1 MDFITFDVYCKKE
14 LDYGQLVKMVE
25 TKFLLK
31 KSSKPEVVFTFG
43 GDGTFLDAI
52 HVFGVKP
59 IYIPINMGTLGFY
72 TSWTSS
78 DMDSIQEQLTSPNV
92 IGLNTLDV
100 TFSKRGIK
108 CTEFCINEV
117 TIINPIN
124 TQILDIFIN
133 DYLLERFR
141 GTGICISTPTGS
153 TAYNKSLGGAILSSD
168 KRLFQLVNIAAIDN
182 SKYRSIGNPIIF
194 GDNEKLTLVTEKT
207 NFENTIMTVDR
218 KIYKLDE
225 VDGVEVSLSS
235 EKIRLM
241 VRKDNNFY
249 QRVRKSFIE

>member
-78 DMDSIQEQLTSPNV
+78 
-92 IGLNTLDV
+92 
-100 TFSKRGIK
+100 
-108 CTEFCINEV
+108 EFCINEV